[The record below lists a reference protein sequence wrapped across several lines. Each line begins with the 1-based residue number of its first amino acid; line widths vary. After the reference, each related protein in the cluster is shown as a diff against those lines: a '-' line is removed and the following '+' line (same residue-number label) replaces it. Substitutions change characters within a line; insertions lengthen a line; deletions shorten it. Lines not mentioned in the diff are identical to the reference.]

1 MNGSESASLT
11 IHRPYVVAVVVV
23 DLSSV
28 ATSATETT
36 GIGDGGIAGVGSWW
50 YSEYN
55 VCASFVLS
63 DSTSS
68 FIADTTAVKF
78 VTSIMSSAVVGCDL
92 RAADTVTHLLDTSSV
107 DVLPELYFE
116 ALAVRPFDYLLIA

>member
-11 IHRPYVVAVVVV
+11 IHRPSVVAVVV

-36 GIGDGGIAGVGSWW
+36 DIGDGGIAGVGAWW
-50 YSEYN
+50 YSEYE
-55 VCASFVLS
+55 VRASFVLS

-78 VTSIMSSAVVGCDL
+78 VTSIMSSAVVGCVPL
-92 RAADTVTHLLDTSSV
+92 ML
-107 DVLPELYFE
+107 
-116 ALAVRPFDYLLIA
+116 